1 MRSGENGGSLQIM
14 LQRNSFNASENFCR
28 HMKIKMFVIKQSF
41 ISLPRNNSFGKF
53 WKCYS

>member
-1 MRSGENGGSLQIM
+1 MRSGENAGSLQIM

-41 ISLPRNNSFGKF
+41 ISLPRNNPFGKF
-53 WKCYS
+53 